1 MTDTK
6 KTDLKN
12 LLIYLGITIAISWG
26 MFFTFIL
33 SGKSFLNE
41 DGSLG
46 NMANLICTL
55 GMLCPAAGVIITRH
69 ITKEGCK
76 LAGEGSLMLGI
87 DLRNKKYIFYILAVM
102 LPWIYTELG
111 YLMTII
117 IKPSC
122 FDTGLLKAAGEDS
135 RTAYVF
141 PLMAIVSGVFFSVGG
156 LGEELGWRGYMM
168 PKLIKICGLPK
179 AIIIGG
185 IIWGIW
191 HWPLTYAGHNFG
203 RDYRGYP
210 FTGFA
215 AMCFL
220 CVFMGMLLT
229 FVTVKTGSVW
239 PAAVMHAVNNASP
252 SILQFFINR
261 ENINGIMSDSAVS
274 FVIHFLP
281 SAVLAV
287 IFITIWMVKDKKKSE
302 DN

>member
-46 NMANLICTL
+46 NMANLIYTL

-122 FDTGLLKAAGEDS
+122 FDT
-135 RTAYVF
+135 
-141 PLMAIVSGVFFSVGG
+141 
-156 LGEELGWRGYMM
+156 
-168 PKLIKICGLPK
+168 
-179 AIIIGG
+179 
-185 IIWGIW
+185 
-191 HWPLTYAGHNFG
+191 
-203 RDYRGYP
+203 
-210 FTGFA
+210 
-215 AMCFL
+215 
-220 CVFMGMLLT
+220 
-229 FVTVKTGSVW
+229 
-239 PAAVMHAVNNASP
+239 
-252 SILQFFINR
+252 
-261 ENINGIMSDSAVS
+261 
-274 FVIHFLP
+274 
-281 SAVLAV
+281 
-287 IFITIWMVKDKKKSE
+287 
-302 DN
+302 